1 MKISKGIVAA
11 IGLLIVWLVLSWL
24 LGTWLHLA
32 SPGLWILRGGL
43 MVLGIVGFVGY
54 AILSRQPPVGSSSGA
69 PAAAGTASDIDFAF
83 TEASNRLRAANLM
96 KGSTIAAL
104 PAIFVLGDSNA
115 AKTSVLAHSGLEP
128 ELVAGQAYLDNAV
141 TPTRAVNVWF
151 ARQTTFIDPSG
162 KIVADEGARRKL
174 FRKFAPAALGSVFGG
189 AAPPPRAVVVALSCE
204 TLLQA
209 GGAEAAALKS
219 RQMQTILGELA
230 QELGPDSRFTSFS
243 RNRIASP
250 ISASSQRT

>member
-32 SPGLWILRGGL
+32 GPGLWILRIGL
-43 MVLGIVGFVGY
+43 MVLGIVGFLGY
-54 AILSRQPPVGSSSGA
+54 TILNRQPAAESSSGA
-69 PAAAGTASDIDFAF
+69 PAAASDIDFAF

-96 KGSTIAAL
+96 RGSTIAAL

-141 TPTRAVNVWF
+141 TPTRAVNV
-151 ARQTTFIDPSG
+151 
-162 KIVADEGARRKL
+162 
-174 FRKFAPAALGSVFGG
+174 
-189 AAPPPRAVVVALSCE
+189 
-204 TLLQA
+204 
-209 GGAEAAALKS
+209 
-219 RQMQTILGELA
+219 
-230 QELGPDSRFTSFS
+230 
-243 RNRIASP
+243 
-250 ISASSQRT
+250 